1 MSTTNAPAYCEV
13 EDVKEALQEA
23 DSNIDGT
30 DGPLQTDYVEAAIFG
45 ASRWLRT
52 TASAHWYDSNA
63 AASDLISTS
72 AATTAGR
79 TLSVPSAA
87 HPPRGQLRH
96 TDKTGGPT
104 RYPTTHAGPYC
115 KVTLP
120 VNQVES
126 IDTLNVRDR
135 GGDETDWVA
144 DSDFTEGRGDDYYLD
159 TDGGARGRSYLYIH
173 AGTLG
178 SRVHYDDVL
187 RVDLSYGRDWDS
199 NPWDDV
205 RRGVA
210 ALAAAQ
216 LITDDD
222 VLTQLPDQGALIGLD
237 TQAQRLVNI
246 AMSEPG
252 YLQPYMAAPVA

>member
-1 MSTTNAPAYCEV
+1 MSTTNAAAYCEV

-23 DSNIDGT
+23 DTNIDGGS
-30 DGPLQTDYVEAAIFG
+30 GPLQTDYVEAAIFG

-52 TASAHWYDSNA
+52 TATAHWYDSNA
-63 AASDLISTS
+63 AASDLISSS

-79 TLSVPSAA
+79 TLSVPSSP

-96 TDKTGGPT
+96 TNKTRGPMQ
-104 RYPTTHAGPYC
+104 YPQTHAGPYC

-126 IDTLNVRDR
+126 IDALNVRDH
-135 GGDETDWVA
+135 GGEETDWVA
-144 DSDFTEGRGDDYYLD
+144 DSGFVEGRGEDYYLD

-173 AGTLG
+173 AGSLG
-178 SRVHYDDVL
+178 PHTHFSDVL
-187 RVDLSYGRDWDS
+187 RVDLSYGRGWDS
-199 NPWDDV
+199 TPWDDV

-216 LITDDD
+216 LVTDDD
-222 VLTQLPDQGALIGLD
+222 VLTQIPDSGQLIGVE
-237 TQAQRLVNI
+237 TQAQRLVNQ
-246 AMSEPG
+246 AFSDPG
-252 YLQPYMAAPVA
+252 YLSPYMAAPVV